1 MDSTVVVVIV
11 EGLVVIAE
19 IPVQL
24 TRNVWYK
31 ICLPEIK

>member
-1 MDSTVVVVIV
+1 MDSIVVVVIV

-24 TRNVWYK
+24 TRNVQ
-31 ICLPEIK
+31 CMV